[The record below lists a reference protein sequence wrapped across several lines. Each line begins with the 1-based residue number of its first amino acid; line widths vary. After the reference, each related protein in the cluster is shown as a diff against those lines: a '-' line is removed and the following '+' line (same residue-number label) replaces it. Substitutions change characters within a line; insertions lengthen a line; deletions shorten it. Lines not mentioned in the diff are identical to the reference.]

1 MAQVTKEII
10 SPVFVTESG
19 ESYIA
24 LDGKAFLVGENT
36 ITEAEIT
43 SAPGEFRSLVLA
55 LNNFTLT
62 NEGLTWFNGI
72 NRIRFNRES
81 NNFFVNNS
89 EVLSESLTNH
99 LLSSGIVNYTNK
111 AKIQLFEYAAK
122 NINNFVSLDFAQKIE
137 EGNVKCYVMKLNE
150 DFYVYRINEANKIYK
165 FGKLDANAAFDY
177 VKEQTGYEITDMTQE
192 LLEGARKEAAEK
204 LERIN
209 LLEQMIAFLKDQR
222 GVIAEA
228 DTLINSEIKRL
239 EEEVE
244 AIKNGTEETEV
255 EATTE
260 ETTNEE
266 ATTEETETE
275 VTTEETTN
283 EEAGDEAGVEA
294 EDIKADHT
302 EVDNDE
308 KREAEGK
315 EATDAAPSDEGEDG
329 AKEVVKEDKKS
340 FEELLQVAEDA
351 AADIE
356 AELNDLSEPKKA
368 EEDQEEL
375 EASYDEAEKKS
386 NEESLTEWAV
396 RGMDAIYDD
405 GIPEELRAKAKKLG
419 VRMTYDDD
427 ASPYAGALSLSSKNK
442 AAILKIAAITGH
454 LDQIKDGT
462 YEIEES
468 TQATNE
474 AEVEEE
480 LVTRQDGYVPGV
492 LKFKTEEYAEGTEVQ
507 IDAEAYTTS
516 GQDESITVFADEKPI
531 KVTKRDVELADGET
545 V

>member
-19 ESYIA
+19 DSYIS
-24 LDGKAFLVGENT
+24 LDGKAFLVSENT

-72 NRIRFNRES
+72 NRIRFVRES

-89 EVLSESLTNH
+89 EVLAESLTNH
-99 LLSSGIVNYTNK
+99 LLASGIVNYTNK
-111 AKIQLFEYAAK
+111 AKIQLFEYAAQ

-137 EGNVKCYVMKLNE
+137 EGQVKCYVMKLNE
-150 DFYVYRINEANKIYK
+150 EFYVYRMNEANKIYK

-192 LLEGARKEAAEK
+192 LLEGARKKAAEK
-204 LERIN
+204 LEKIN

-222 GVIAEA
+222 GIIAEADKSIQEIKEA

-244 AIKNGTEETEV
+244 AIKNGTEEV
-255 EATTE
+255 TTE
-260 ETTNEE
+260 ETTEEVTTKEAEVTEQKVDEDCECGTAGCNCSDGDAE
-266 ATTEETETE
+266 ATTDTE
-275 VTTEETTN
+275 VTTDTEATGDVEATN

-302 EVDNDE
+302 EVDSDE
-308 KREAEGK
+308 KREAKSE
-315 EATDAAPSDEGEDG
+315 EADDSAPSDEGEDG
-329 AKEVVKEDKKS
+329 AKEVAEAEVTEDD
-340 FEELLQVAEDA
+340 AEDIEDA
-351 AADIE
+351 E
-356 AELNDLSEPKKA
+356 AEMGEPEKS
-368 EEDQEEL
+368 EEDQEKL
-375 EASYDEAEKKS
+375 EAPMDEA
-386 NEESLTEWAV
+386 
-396 RGMDAIYDD
+396 D
-405 GIPEELRAKAKKLG
+405 
-419 VRMTYDDD
+419 
-427 ASPYAGALSLSSKNK
+427 
-442 AAILKIAAITGH
+442 
-454 LDQIKDGT
+454 
-462 YEIEES
+462 
-468 TQATNE
+468 
-474 AEVEEE
+474 VEEE
-480 LVTRQDGYVPGV
+480 LVTRQDGYVPGT
-492 LKFKTEEYAEGTEVQ
+492 LKYETDDFAEGTEIQ

-516 GQDESITVFADEKPI
+516 GQDESITVFVNEKPL
-531 KVTKRDVELADGET
+531 KVNKRDVELADGET

>member
-72 NRIRFNRES
+72 NRIRFVRES

-89 EVLSESLTNH
+89 EVLAESLTNH
-99 LLSSGIVNYTNK
+99 LLASGIVNYANK

-165 FGKLDANAAFDY
+165 FGKLDANSAFDY

-192 LLEGARKEAAEK
+192 LLEGARKQAAEK

-222 GVIAEA
+222 GVIAEADKSIQEIKEA

-260 ETTNEE
+260 ETEATTEETTNEE
-266 ATTEETETE
+266 ATEEVTTEETETE
-275 VTTEETTN
+275 TTTEETTN
-283 EEAGDEAGVEA
+283 EEAGIEA

-302 EVDNDE
+302 EVDSDE
-308 KREAEGK
+308 KREAEGE
-315 EATDAAPSDEGEDG
+315 EATDEAPKDEGEDG
-329 AKEVVKEDKKS
+329 AKEVAEAEVTEDD
-340 FEELLQVAEDA
+340 AEDIEDA
-351 AADIE
+351 E
-356 AELNDLSEPKKA
+356 AEMGEPEKS
-368 EEDQEEL
+368 EEDQEKL
-375 EASYDEAEKKS
+375 EAP
-386 NEESLTEWAV
+386 
-396 RGMDAIYDD
+396 MD
-405 GIPEELRAKAKKLG
+405 
-419 VRMTYDDD
+419 
-427 ASPYAGALSLSSKNK
+427 
-442 AAILKIAAITGH
+442 
-454 LDQIKDGT
+454 
-462 YEIEES
+462 
-468 TQATNE
+468 E

-480 LVTRQDGYVPGV
+480 IVTRQDGYVPGT
-492 LKFKTEEYAEGTEVQ
+492 LKYKTDDFAEGTEVQ

-516 GQDESITVFADEKPI
+516 GKDESITVFINEKPL
-531 KVTKRDVELADGET
+531 KVNKRDVELADGET

>member
-1 MAQVTKEII
+1 MAQVTKQII

-89 EVLSESLTNH
+89 EVLAESLTNH
-99 LLSSGIVNYTNK
+99 LLASGIVNYTNK

-228 DTLINSEIKRL
+228 DKTIQEVKEADTLINSEIKRL

-244 AIKNGTEETEV
+244 AIKNGTEKVDEGCGKCGTDGCICATESKETE
-255 EATTE
+255 A
-260 ETTNEE
+260 
-266 ATTEETETE
+266 
-275 VTTEETTN
+275 TTEETTN

-302 EVDNDE
+302 EVDSDE
-308 KREAEGK
+308 KREAQSE
-315 EATDAAPSDEGEDG
+315 EATDEAPEDEGEDG
-329 AKEVVKEDKKS
+329 AKEVAEAEVTEDD
-340 FEELLQVAEDA
+340 AEDIEDA
-351 AADIE
+351 E
-356 AELNDLSEPKKA
+356 AEMGEPEKS
-368 EEDQEEL
+368 EEDQEKL
-375 EASYDEAEKKS
+375 EAP
-386 NEESLTEWAV
+386 
-396 RGMDAIYDD
+396 MD
-405 GIPEELRAKAKKLG
+405 
-419 VRMTYDDD
+419 
-427 ASPYAGALSLSSKNK
+427 
-442 AAILKIAAITGH
+442 
-454 LDQIKDGT
+454 
-462 YEIEES
+462 
-468 TQATNE
+468 E

-480 LVTRQDGYVPGV
+480 IVTRQDGYVPGT
-492 LKFKTEEYAEGTEVQ
+492 LKYKTDDFAEGTEVQ

-516 GQDESITVFADEKPI
+516 GKDESITVFINEKPL
-531 KVTKRDVELADGET
+531 KVNKRDVELADGET

>member
-24 LDGKAFLVGENT
+24 LDGKAFLVNENT

-43 SAPGEFRSLVLA
+43 TAPGEFRSLVLA

-72 NRIRFNRES
+72 NRIRFVRES

-89 EVLSESLTNH
+89 EVLAESLTNH
-99 LLSSGIVNYTNK
+99 LLSAGIVNYTNK
-111 AKIQLFEYAAK
+111 AKIQLFEYAAQ

-150 DFYVYRINEANKIYK
+150 DFYVYRMNEANKIYK

-204 LERIN
+204 LNKISI
-209 LLEQMIAFLKDQR
+209 LEQMIAFLKDQR

-228 DTLINSEIKRL
+228 DKSIQEVKEADTLINSEIKIL

-244 AIKNGTEETEV
+244 AIKNGTEKVDEGCGKCGTDGCVCET
-255 EATTE
+255 
-260 ETTNEE
+260 E

-275 VTTEETTN
+275 ATTEETEATTEETETDATTEETTN

-294 EDIKADHT
+294 EDIKKDTKDITTPDTKEEAD
-302 EVDNDE
+302 DS
-308 KREAEGK
+308 
-315 EATDAAPSDEGEDG
+315 APSDEGEEG

-340 FEELLQVAEDA
+340 FEELLQIAEDV

-356 AELNDLSEPKKA
+356 SNLNDLSEPKKS

-375 EASYDEAEKKS
+375 EASIDE
-386 NEESLTEWAV
+386 
-396 RGMDAIYDD
+396 
-405 GIPEELRAKAKKLG
+405 
-419 VRMTYDDD
+419 
-427 ASPYAGALSLSSKNK
+427 
-442 AAILKIAAITGH
+442 
-454 LDQIKDGT
+454 
-462 YEIEES
+462 
-468 TQATNE
+468 ATNE
-474 AEVEEE
+474 AEIEEE
-480 LVTRQDGYVPGV
+480 VVSRQDGYVPGT
-492 LKFKTEEYAEGTEVQ
+492 LKYKTEEYAEGTEVQ

-531 KVTKRDVELADGET
+531 KVNKRDVELADGET

>member
-19 ESYIA
+19 DSYIS
-24 LDGKAFLVGENT
+24 LDGKAFLVSENT

-72 NRIRFNRES
+72 NRIRFVRES

-89 EVLSESLTNH
+89 EVLAESLTNH
-99 LLSSGIVNYTNK
+99 LLSSGIVSYTNK
-111 AKIQLFEYAAK
+111 AKIQLFEYAAQ

-150 DFYVYRINEANKIYK
+150 DFFVYRINEANKIYK
-165 FGKLDANAAFDY
+165 FGKLDANTAFDY

-204 LERIN
+204 LEKIN

-222 GVIAEA
+222 GVIAEADKSIEEVKEA

-244 AIKNGTEETEV
+244 AIKNGAEETEVEAATEETETETETTNEETEETEV
-255 EATTE
+255 EA
-260 ETTNEE
+260 
-266 ATTEETETE
+266 
-275 VTTEETTN
+275 TTEETTN

-302 EVDNDE
+302 EVDSDE
-308 KREAEGK
+308 KREAEGE
-315 EATDAAPSDEGEDG
+315 EATDDAPKDEGEDG
-329 AKEVVKEDKKS
+329 AKEVAEAEVTEDD
-340 FEELLQVAEDA
+340 AEDIEDA
-351 AADIE
+351 E
-356 AELNDLSEPKKA
+356 AEMGEPEEA
-368 EEDQEEL
+368 EDDQEKL
-375 EASYDEAEKKS
+375 EAP
-386 NEESLTEWAV
+386 
-396 RGMDAIYDD
+396 MD
-405 GIPEELRAKAKKLG
+405 
-419 VRMTYDDD
+419 
-427 ASPYAGALSLSSKNK
+427 
-442 AAILKIAAITGH
+442 
-454 LDQIKDGT
+454 
-462 YEIEES
+462 
-468 TQATNE
+468 E

-480 LVTRQDGYVPGV
+480 IVTRQDGYVPGT
-492 LKFKTEEYAEGTEVQ
+492 LKYETDDFAEGTEIQ

-516 GQDESITVFADEKPI
+516 GQDESITVFVNEKPL
-531 KVTKRDVELADGET
+531 KVNKRDIELADGET

>member
-1 MAQVTKEII
+1 MAQVTKQII

-19 ESYIA
+19 DSYIA

-43 SAPGEFRSLVLA
+43 TAPGEFRSLVLA

-72 NRIRFNRES
+72 NRIRFVRES

-89 EVLSESLTNH
+89 EVLAESLTNH
-99 LLSSGIVNYTNK
+99 LLASGIVNYTNK
-111 AKIQLFEYAAK
+111 AKIQLFEYAAQ

-150 DFYVYRINEANKIYK
+150 DFFVYRINEANKIYK

-192 LLEGARKEAAEK
+192 LLEGARKQAAEK
-204 LERIN
+204 LEKIN

-222 GVIAEA
+222 GVIAEADKSIQEIKEA

-244 AIKNGTEETEV
+244 AIKNGTEKVDEGCGKCGTDGCVCET
-255 EATTE
+255 
-260 ETTNEE
+260 E

-275 VTTEETTN
+275 ATAEETEATTEETETEATN

-302 EVDNDE
+302 EVDSDE
-308 KREAEGK
+308 KREAKSE
-315 EATDAAPSDEGEDG
+315 EADDSAPSDEGEDG
-329 AKEVVKEDKKS
+329 AKEVAEAEVTEDD
-340 FEELLQVAEDA
+340 AEDIEDA
-351 AADIE
+351 E
-356 AELNDLSEPKKA
+356 AEMGEPEKS
-368 EEDQEEL
+368 EEDQEKL
-375 EASYDEAEKKS
+375 EAPMDEA
-386 NEESLTEWAV
+386 
-396 RGMDAIYDD
+396 D
-405 GIPEELRAKAKKLG
+405 
-419 VRMTYDDD
+419 
-427 ASPYAGALSLSSKNK
+427 
-442 AAILKIAAITGH
+442 
-454 LDQIKDGT
+454 
-462 YEIEES
+462 
-468 TQATNE
+468 
-474 AEVEEE
+474 VEEE
-480 LVTRQDGYVPGV
+480 LVTRQDGYVPGT
-492 LKFKTEEYAEGTEVQ
+492 LKYETDDFAEGTKIQ

-516 GQDESITVFADEKPI
+516 GQDESITVFVNEKPL
-531 KVTKRDVELADGET
+531 KVNKRDVELADGET

>member
-1 MAQVTKEII
+1 MAQVTKQII
-10 SPVFVTESG
+10 SPVFVTEAG
-19 ESYIA
+19 DSYIA

-72 NRIRFNRES
+72 NRIRFVKES

-89 EVLSESLTNH
+89 EVLAESLTNH
-99 LLSSGIVNYTNK
+99 LLASGIVNYTNK
-111 AKIQLFEYAAK
+111 AKIQLFEYAAQ

-150 DFYVYRINEANKIYK
+150 DFFVYRINEANKIYK

-192 LLEGARKEAAEK
+192 LLEGARKKAAEK
-204 LERIN
+204 LEKIN

-222 GVIAEA
+222 GIIAEADKSIQEIKEA

-244 AIKNGTEETEV
+244 AIKNGTEEI
-255 EATTE
+255 TTE
-260 ETTNEE
+260 K
-266 ATTEETETE
+266 TETE
-275 VTTEETTN
+275 VTTKEAEVIEQKVDEDCECGTAGCNCSDGDAEATAATTATTDTEATTDTDATETTN

-294 EDIKADHT
+294 EDIKADHK
-302 EVDNDE
+302 EVDSDE
-308 KREAEGK
+308 KREAQSE
-315 EATDAAPSDEGEDG
+315 EADDSAPSDEGEEG
-329 AKEVVKEDKKS
+329 AKEVAEAEVTEDD
-340 FEELLQVAEDA
+340 AEDIEDA
-351 AADIE
+351 E
-356 AELNDLSEPKKA
+356 AEMGEPEKS
-368 EEDQEEL
+368 EEDQEKL
-375 EASYDEAEKKS
+375 EAP
-386 NEESLTEWAV
+386 
-396 RGMDAIYDD
+396 MD
-405 GIPEELRAKAKKLG
+405 
-419 VRMTYDDD
+419 
-427 ASPYAGALSLSSKNK
+427 
-442 AAILKIAAITGH
+442 
-454 LDQIKDGT
+454 
-462 YEIEES
+462 
-468 TQATNE
+468 E

-480 LVTRQDGYVPGV
+480 IVTRQDGYVPGT
-492 LKFKTEEYAEGTEVQ
+492 LKYKIGDFAEGTEIQ

-516 GQDESITVFADEKPI
+516 GQDESITVFANEKPI
-531 KVTKRDVELADGET
+531 KVNKRDVELADGET

>member
-72 NRIRFNRES
+72 NRIKFNRES

-89 EVLSESLTNH
+89 EVLAESLTNH
-99 LLSSGIVNYTNK
+99 LLASGIVNYTNK

-192 LLEGARKEAAEK
+192 LLEGARKQAAEK

-228 DTLINSEIKRL
+228 DKSIQEIKEADTLINSEIKRL

-244 AIKNGTEETEV
+244 AIKNGTEETKV

-260 ETTNEE
+260 ETE
-266 ATTEETETE
+266 A
-275 VTTEETTN
+275 TTEETTN

-302 EVDNDE
+302 EVDSDE
-308 KREAEGK
+308 KREAEAE
-315 EATDAAPSDEGEDG
+315 EATDEAPEDEGEDG
-329 AKEVVKEDKKS
+329 AKEVAEAEVTEDD
-340 FEELLQVAEDA
+340 AEDIEDA
-351 AADIE
+351 E
-356 AELNDLSEPKKA
+356 AEMGEPEKS
-368 EEDQEEL
+368 EEDQEKL
-375 EASYDEAEKKS
+375 EAPMDEA
-386 NEESLTEWAV
+386 
-396 RGMDAIYDD
+396 D
-405 GIPEELRAKAKKLG
+405 
-419 VRMTYDDD
+419 
-427 ASPYAGALSLSSKNK
+427 
-442 AAILKIAAITGH
+442 
-454 LDQIKDGT
+454 
-462 YEIEES
+462 
-468 TQATNE
+468 
-474 AEVEEE
+474 VEEE
-480 LVTRQDGYVPGV
+480 LVTRQDGYVPGT
-492 LKFKTEEYAEGTEVQ
+492 LKYKTDDFAEGTEVQ

-516 GQDESITVFADEKPI
+516 GKDESITVFVNEKPL
-531 KVTKRDVELADGET
+531 KVNKRDVELADGET

>member
-1 MAQVTKEII
+1 MAQVTKQII

-19 ESYIA
+19 DSYIA

-36 ITEAEIT
+36 TTEAEIT
-43 SAPGEFRSLVLA
+43 TAPGEFRSLVLA

-62 NEGLTWFNGI
+62 NEGLIWFNGI
-72 NRIRFNRES
+72 NRIRFVKES

-89 EVLSESLTNH
+89 EVLAESLTNH
-99 LLSSGIVNYTNK
+99 LLASGIVNYTNK
-111 AKIQLFEYAAK
+111 TKIQLFEYAAQ

-150 DFYVYRINEANKIYK
+150 DFFVYRMNEANKIYK

-204 LERIN
+204 LEKIN

-222 GVIAEA
+222 GVIAEADKSIQEIKEA

-244 AIKNGTEETEV
+244 AIKNGTEKVDEGCGKCGTDGCVCET
-255 EATTE
+255 
-260 ETTNEE
+260 E

-275 VTTEETTN
+275 ATAEETEATTEETEATTEETETEATN

-302 EVDNDE
+302 EVDSDE
-308 KREAEGK
+308 KREAKSE
-315 EATDAAPSDEGEDG
+315 EADDSAPSDEGEDG
-329 AKEVVKEDKKS
+329 AKEVAEAEVTEDD
-340 FEELLQVAEDA
+340 AEDIEDA
-351 AADIE
+351 E
-356 AELNDLSEPKKA
+356 AEMGEPEKS
-368 EEDQEEL
+368 EEDQEKL
-375 EASYDEAEKKS
+375 EAPMDEA
-386 NEESLTEWAV
+386 
-396 RGMDAIYDD
+396 D
-405 GIPEELRAKAKKLG
+405 
-419 VRMTYDDD
+419 
-427 ASPYAGALSLSSKNK
+427 
-442 AAILKIAAITGH
+442 
-454 LDQIKDGT
+454 
-462 YEIEES
+462 
-468 TQATNE
+468 
-474 AEVEEE
+474 VEEE
-480 LVTRQDGYVPGV
+480 LVTRQDGYVPGT
-492 LKFKTEEYAEGTEVQ
+492 LKYETDDFAEGTEIQ

-516 GQDESITVFADEKPI
+516 GQDESITVFVNEKPL
-531 KVTKRDVELADGET
+531 KVNKRDVELADGET

>member
-1 MAQVTKEII
+1 MAQVTKQII

-19 ESYIA
+19 DSYIA

-43 SAPGEFRSLVLA
+43 TAPGEFRSLVLA

-72 NRIRFNRES
+72 NRIRFVRES

-89 EVLSESLTNH
+89 EVLAESLTNH
-99 LLSSGIVNYTNK
+99 LLSAGIVNYTNK
-111 AKIQLFEYAAK
+111 AKIQLFEYAAQ

-137 EGNVKCYVMKLNE
+137 EGQVKCYVMKLNE
-150 DFYVYRINEANKIYK
+150 DFYVYRMNEANKIYK

-192 LLEGARKEAAEK
+192 LLEGARKQAAEK
-204 LERIN
+204 LNKISV
-209 LLEQMIAFLKDQR
+209 LEQMIAFLKDQR
-222 GVIAEA
+222 GVIAEADKSIQEVKEA

-244 AIKNGTEETEV
+244 AIKNGTEKVDEGCGKCGTDGCVCET
-255 EATTE
+255 
-260 ETTNEE
+260 E

-275 VTTEETTN
+275 ATTEETETEATTEETEATTEETEATTEETETDATTEETTN

-294 EDIKADHT
+294 EDIKKDTKDITTPNTKEEAD
-302 EVDNDE
+302 DS
-308 KREAEGK
+308 
-315 EATDAAPSDEGEDG
+315 APSDEGEEG
-329 AKEVVKEDKKS
+329 AKEVVKEDRKS
-340 FEELLQVAEDA
+340 FKELLQIAEDA

-356 AELNDLSEPKKA
+356 ANLNDLSEPKKS

-375 EASYDEAEKKS
+375 EASMDE
-386 NEESLTEWAV
+386 
-396 RGMDAIYDD
+396 
-405 GIPEELRAKAKKLG
+405 
-419 VRMTYDDD
+419 
-427 ASPYAGALSLSSKNK
+427 
-442 AAILKIAAITGH
+442 
-454 LDQIKDGT
+454 
-462 YEIEES
+462 
-468 TQATNE
+468 ATNE
-474 AEVEEE
+474 AEIEEE
-480 LVTRQDGYVPGV
+480 VVSRQDGYVPGT
-492 LKFKTEEYAEGTEVQ
+492 LKYKTEEYAEGTEVQ

-531 KVTKRDVELADGET
+531 KVNKRDVELADGET

>member
-1 MAQVTKEII
+1 MAQVTKQII

-19 ESYIA
+19 DSYIA

-43 SAPGEFRSLVLA
+43 TAPGEFRSLVLA

-72 NRIRFNRES
+72 NRIRFVRES

-89 EVLSESLTNH
+89 EVLTENLTNY
-99 LLSSGIVNYTNK
+99 LLSSGIVSYTNK
-111 AKIQLFEYAAK
+111 AKIQLFEYAAQ

-150 DFYVYRINEANKIYK
+150 DFYVYRMNEANKIYK

-177 VKEQTGYEITDMTQE
+177 VKEQTGYEITEMTQE

-204 LERIN
+204 LEKIN

-228 DTLINSEIKRL
+228 DKSIQEIKEADTLINSEIKRL

-244 AIKNGTEETEV
+244 AIKSGIEKVDEGCGKCGTDGCV
-255 EATTE
+255 YTTE
-260 ETTNEE
+260 S
-266 ATTEETETE
+266 EETETGA
-275 VTTEETTN
+275 TAEETTN

-294 EDIKADHT
+294 EDIKKDTKDITTPTTKEEAD
-302 EVDNDE
+302 DS
-308 KREAEGK
+308 
-315 EATDAAPSDEGEDG
+315 APSDEGEEG

-356 AELNDLSEPKKA
+356 ANLNDLSEPKKS

-375 EASYDEAEKKS
+375 EASMDE
-386 NEESLTEWAV
+386 
-396 RGMDAIYDD
+396 
-405 GIPEELRAKAKKLG
+405 
-419 VRMTYDDD
+419 
-427 ASPYAGALSLSSKNK
+427 
-442 AAILKIAAITGH
+442 
-454 LDQIKDGT
+454 
-462 YEIEES
+462 
-468 TQATNE
+468 ATNE
-474 AEVEEE
+474 AEIEE
-480 LVTRQDGYVPGV
+480 VVSRQDGYVPGT
-492 LKFKTEEYAEGTEVQ
+492 LKYKTEEYAEGTEVQ

-531 KVTKRDVELADGET
+531 KVNKRDVELADGET

>member
-1 MAQVTKEII
+1 MAQVTKQII
-10 SPVFVTESG
+10 SPVFVTEAG
-19 ESYIA
+19 DSYIA

-72 NRIRFNRES
+72 NRIKFNRES

-89 EVLSESLTNH
+89 EVLAESLTNH
-99 LLSSGIVNYTNK
+99 LLASGIVNYTNK
-111 AKIQLFEYAAK
+111 AKIQLFEYAAQ

-150 DFYVYRINEANKIYK
+150 DFFVYRINEANKIYK

-204 LERIN
+204 LEKIN

-222 GVIAEA
+222 GIIAEADKSIQEIKEA

-244 AIKNGTEETEV
+244 AIKNNTEETTEEVTTEETETK
-255 EATTE
+255 ATE
-260 ETTNEE
+260 EVTTE
-266 ATTEETETE
+266 ATTEETEATTE
-275 VTTEETTN
+275 ATTEETEATTEEVTTN
-283 EEAGDEAGVEA
+283 EEAGEEAGVKA
-294 EDIKADHT
+294 EDIKADHK
-302 EVDNDE
+302 EVDSDE
-308 KREAEGK
+308 KRQAHSEEA
-315 EATDAAPSDEGEDG
+315 DDSAPSDEGEEG
-329 AKEVVKEDKKS
+329 AKEVVEEDKKS
-340 FEELLQVAEDA
+340 FKELLQVAEDA
-351 AADIE
+351 ASDIE
-356 AELNDLSEPKKA
+356 ADLNDLSEPKKS

-375 EASYDEAEKKS
+375 EASYEEAGVEAGV
-386 NEESLTEWAV
+386 EALQVESV
-396 RGMDAIYDD
+396 
-405 GIPEELRAKAKKLG
+405 
-419 VRMTYDDD
+419 
-427 ASPYAGALSLSSKNK
+427 
-442 AAILKIAAITGH
+442 
-454 LDQIKDGT
+454 
-462 YEIEES
+462 
-468 TQATNE
+468 TNE
-474 AEVEEE
+474 AEATSEEE
-480 LVTRQDGYVPGV
+480 IVDRQDGYVPGT
-492 LKFKTEEYAEGTEVQ
+492 LKYKTDDFAEGTEVQ

-516 GQDESITVFADEKPI
+516 GQDESITVFANEKPI
-531 KVTKRDVELADGET
+531 KVNKRDVELADGET

>member
-1 MAQVTKEII
+1 MAQVTKQII

-19 ESYIA
+19 DSYIA

-43 SAPGEFRSLVLA
+43 TAPGEFRSLVLA

-72 NRIRFNRES
+72 NRIRFVKES

-89 EVLSESLTNH
+89 EVLAESLTNH
-99 LLSSGIVNYTNK
+99 LLASGIVNYTNK
-111 AKIQLFEYAAK
+111 AKIQLFEYAAQ

-150 DFYVYRINEANKIYK
+150 DFFVYRINEANKIYK

-204 LERIN
+204 LEKIN

-222 GVIAEA
+222 GVIAEADKSIQEIKEA

-244 AIKNGTEETEV
+244 AIKNGTEKVDEGCGKCGTDGCICATESEETETD
-255 EATTE
+255 ATTE

-266 ATTEETETE
+266 ATEETVKEGKDKWIVYDTESKEILEIYKDLKAAEAFADKQKNAEVAAADFYHSRIKENTETE
-275 VTTEETTN
+275 ATN

-294 EDIKADHT
+294 EDIKADHK
-302 EVDNDE
+302 EVDSDE
-308 KREAEGK
+308 KREAKSE
-315 EATDAAPSDEGEDG
+315 EADDSAPSDEGEDG
-329 AKEVVKEDKKS
+329 AKEVAEAEVTEDD
-340 FEELLQVAEDA
+340 AEDIEDA
-351 AADIE
+351 E
-356 AELNDLSEPKKA
+356 AEMGEPEKS
-368 EEDQEEL
+368 EEDQEKL
-375 EASYDEAEKKS
+375 EAPMDEA
-386 NEESLTEWAV
+386 
-396 RGMDAIYDD
+396 D
-405 GIPEELRAKAKKLG
+405 
-419 VRMTYDDD
+419 
-427 ASPYAGALSLSSKNK
+427 
-442 AAILKIAAITGH
+442 
-454 LDQIKDGT
+454 
-462 YEIEES
+462 
-468 TQATNE
+468 
-474 AEVEEE
+474 VEEE
-480 LVTRQDGYVPGV
+480 LVTRQDGYVPGT
-492 LKFKTEEYAEGTEVQ
+492 LKYETDDFAEGTEIQ

-516 GQDESITVFADEKPI
+516 GQDESITVFVNEKPL
-531 KVTKRDVELADGET
+531 KVNKRDVELADGET

>member
-10 SPVFVTESG
+10 SPVFVTEAG
-19 ESYIA
+19 DSYIA

-43 SAPGEFRSLVLA
+43 TAPGEFRSLVLA

-72 NRIRFNRES
+72 NRIRFVRES

-89 EVLSESLTNH
+89 EVLAESLTNH
-99 LLSSGIVNYTNK
+99 LLASGIVNYTNK
-111 AKIQLFEYAAK
+111 TKIQLFEYAAQ

-150 DFYVYRINEANKIYK
+150 DFFVYRINEANKIYK

-204 LERIN
+204 LEKIN

-222 GVIAEA
+222 GIIAEADKSIQEIKEA

-244 AIKNGTEETEV
+244 AIKNGTEETEATT
-255 EATTE
+255 EETDATTE

-266 ATTEETETE
+266 ATEENTEEVTTEETETE
-275 VTTEETTN
+275 ATN

-294 EDIKADHT
+294 EDIKANHKEIDS
-302 EVDNDE
+302 DE
-308 KREAEGK
+308 KREAHSE
-315 EATDAAPSDEGEDG
+315 EADDSAPSDEGEEG
-329 AKEVVKEDKKS
+329 AKEVVEAEVTEDD
-340 FEELLQVAEDA
+340 AEDIEDA
-351 AADIE
+351 E
-356 AELNDLSEPKKA
+356 AEMGEPEKS
-368 EEDQEEL
+368 EEDQEKL
-375 EASYDEAEKKS
+375 EAP
-386 NEESLTEWAV
+386 
-396 RGMDAIYDD
+396 MD
-405 GIPEELRAKAKKLG
+405 
-419 VRMTYDDD
+419 
-427 ASPYAGALSLSSKNK
+427 
-442 AAILKIAAITGH
+442 
-454 LDQIKDGT
+454 
-462 YEIEES
+462 
-468 TQATNE
+468 E

-480 LVTRQDGYVPGV
+480 IVTRQDGYVPGT
-492 LKFKTEEYAEGTEVQ
+492 LKYKTGDFAEGTEVQ

-516 GQDESITVFADEKPI
+516 GQDESITVFANEKPI
-531 KVTKRDVELADGET
+531 KVNKRDVELADGET

>member
-1 MAQVTKEII
+1 MAQVTKQII
-10 SPVFVTESG
+10 SPVFVTEAG
-19 ESYIA
+19 DSYIA

-43 SAPGEFRSLVLA
+43 TAPGEFRSLVLA

-72 NRIRFNRES
+72 NRIRFVRES

-89 EVLSESLTNH
+89 EVLAESLTNH
-99 LLSSGIVNYTNK
+99 LLAAGIVNYTNK

-137 EGNVKCYVMKLNE
+137 EGQVKCYVMKLNE
-150 DFYVYRINEANKIYK
+150 DFYVYRMNEANKIYK

-192 LLEGARKEAAEK
+192 LLEGARKQAAEK
-204 LERIN
+204 LNKISV
-209 LLEQMIAFLKDQR
+209 LEQMIAFLKDQR
-222 GVIAEA
+222 GVIAEADKSIQEVKEA

-244 AIKNGTEETEV
+244 AIKNGTEKVEESCGKCGTDGCVCET
-255 EATTE
+255 
-260 ETTNEE
+260 E

-275 VTTEETTN
+275 ATTEETEATTEETETEATTEETETKATTEETTN

-294 EDIKADHT
+294 EDIKKDTKDITTPDTKEEAD
-302 EVDNDE
+302 DS
-308 KREAEGK
+308 
-315 EATDAAPSDEGEDG
+315 APSDEGEEG
-329 AKEVVKEDKKS
+329 AKEVVKEDRKS
-340 FEELLQVAEDA
+340 FEELLQIAEDA

-356 AELNDLSEPKKA
+356 ANLNDLSEPKKS

-375 EASYDEAEKKS
+375 EASMDE
-386 NEESLTEWAV
+386 
-396 RGMDAIYDD
+396 
-405 GIPEELRAKAKKLG
+405 
-419 VRMTYDDD
+419 
-427 ASPYAGALSLSSKNK
+427 
-442 AAILKIAAITGH
+442 
-454 LDQIKDGT
+454 
-462 YEIEES
+462 
-468 TQATNE
+468 ATNE
-474 AEVEEE
+474 AEIEEE
-480 LVTRQDGYVPGV
+480 LVTRQDGYVPGT
-492 LKFKTEEYAEGTEVQ
+492 LKYKTEEYAEGTEVQ

-531 KVTKRDVELADGET
+531 KVNKRDVELADGET

>member
-43 SAPGEFRSLVLA
+43 AAPGEFRSLVLA

-89 EVLSESLTNH
+89 EVLAESLTNH
-99 LLSSGIVNYTNK
+99 LLASGIVNYTNK

-228 DTLINSEIKRL
+228 DKSIQEIKEADTLINSEIKRL

-244 AIKNGTEETEV
+244 AIKNGTE
-255 EATTE
+255 
-260 ETTNEE
+260 
-266 ATTEETETE
+266 TET
-275 VTTEETTN
+275 TTEETTN

-308 KREAEGK
+308 KREAKGE

-375 EASYDEAEKKS
+375 EASYDEAEEKG

-462 YEIEES
+462 YEIEEA
-468 TQATNE
+468 TQVTNE

-480 LVTRQDGYVPGV
+480 LVTRQDGYVPGI

>member
-89 EVLSESLTNH
+89 EVLAESLTNH
-99 LLSSGIVNYTNK
+99 LLASGIVNYTNK

-192 LLEGARKEAAEK
+192 LLEGARKQAAEK

-228 DTLINSEIKRL
+228 DKSIQEIKEADTLINSEIKRL

-244 AIKNGTEETEV
+244 AIKNGTEKVDEGCGKCGTDGCICATES
-255 EATTE
+255 
-260 ETTNEE
+260 
-266 ATTEETETE
+266 EETETE
-275 VTTEETTN
+275 ATTEETTN
-283 EEAGDEAGVEA
+283 EEAGDEAGIEA

-302 EVDNDE
+302 EVDSDE
-308 KREAEGK
+308 KREAKSE
-315 EATDAAPSDEGEDG
+315 EATDEAPGDEGEDG
-329 AKEVVKEDKKS
+329 AKEVAEAEVTEDD
-340 FEELLQVAEDA
+340 AEDIEDA
-351 AADIE
+351 E
-356 AELNDLSEPKKA
+356 AEMGEPEKS
-368 EEDQEEL
+368 EEDQEKL
-375 EASYDEAEKKS
+375 EAP
-386 NEESLTEWAV
+386 
-396 RGMDAIYDD
+396 MD
-405 GIPEELRAKAKKLG
+405 
-419 VRMTYDDD
+419 
-427 ASPYAGALSLSSKNK
+427 
-442 AAILKIAAITGH
+442 
-454 LDQIKDGT
+454 
-462 YEIEES
+462 
-468 TQATNE
+468 E

-480 LVTRQDGYVPGV
+480 IVTRQDGYVPGT
-492 LKFKTEEYAEGTEVQ
+492 LKYKTDDFAEGTEVQ

-516 GQDESITVFADEKPI
+516 GKDESITVFVNEKPL
-531 KVTKRDVELADGET
+531 KVNKRDVELADGET

>member
-1 MAQVTKEII
+1 MAQVTKQII

-19 ESYIA
+19 DSYIA

-43 SAPGEFRSLVLA
+43 TAPGEFRSLVLA

-72 NRIRFNRES
+72 NRIRFVRES

-89 EVLSESLTNH
+89 EVLAESLTNH
-99 LLSSGIVNYTNK
+99 LLASGIVNYTNK
-111 AKIQLFEYAAK
+111 AKIQLFEYAAQ

-150 DFYVYRINEANKIYK
+150 DFYVYRMNEANKIYK

-192 LLEGARKEAAEK
+192 LLEGARKQAAEK
-204 LERIN
+204 LNKIN

-222 GVIAEA
+222 GVIAEADKSIQEVKEA

-244 AIKNGTEETEV
+244 AIKNGTEKVDEETEV
-255 EATTE
+255 ETTTEETDVETTTEETDVETTTE

-266 ATTEETETE
+266 STEEVTTEETET
-275 VTTEETTN
+275 ETTN

-294 EDIKADHT
+294 EDIKANHK
-302 EVDNDE
+302 EVDSDE
-308 KREAEGK
+308 KREAKSE
-315 EATDAAPSDEGEDG
+315 EADDSAPSDEGEDG
-329 AKEVVKEDKKS
+329 AKEVAEAEVTEDD
-340 FEELLQVAEDA
+340 AEDIE
-351 AADIE
+351 DIE
-356 AELNDLSEPKKA
+356 AEMGEPEKA
-368 EEDQEEL
+368 KEDQEKL
-375 EASYDEAEKKS
+375 EAP
-386 NEESLTEWAV
+386 
-396 RGMDAIYDD
+396 MD
-405 GIPEELRAKAKKLG
+405 
-419 VRMTYDDD
+419 
-427 ASPYAGALSLSSKNK
+427 
-442 AAILKIAAITGH
+442 
-454 LDQIKDGT
+454 
-462 YEIEES
+462 
-468 TQATNE
+468 E

-480 LVTRQDGYVPGV
+480 IVTRQDGYVPGT
-492 LKFKTEEYAEGTEVQ
+492 LKYETDEFAEGTEIQ

-516 GQDESITVFADEKPI
+516 GQDESITVFVNEKPL
-531 KVTKRDVELADGET
+531 KVNKRDVELADGET

>member
-1 MAQVTKEII
+1 MAQVTKQII

-89 EVLSESLTNH
+89 EVLAESLTNH
-99 LLSSGIVNYTNK
+99 LLASGIVSYTNK

-150 DFYVYRINEANKIYK
+150 DFYVYRINEANRIYK
-165 FGKLDANAAFDY
+165 FGKLDANTAFDY

-192 LLEGARKEAAEK
+192 LLEGARKQAAEK

-222 GVIAEA
+222 GVIAEADKSIQEVKEA

-260 ETTNEE
+260 ETETEATTEETTNEETETE

-275 VTTEETTN
+275 ATTEETTNEETETEATTEETETEATTEETTN

-302 EVDNDE
+302 EVDSDE
-308 KREAEGK
+308 KREAKGE
-315 EATDAAPSDEGEDG
+315 EATDEAPEDEGEDG
-329 AKEVVKEDKKS
+329 AKEVAEATTEEATTEETETEAITEEAITEEATTEETETEATTKEVKEDKKS
-340 FEELLQVAEDA
+340 FEELLQIAEDA

-356 AELNDLSEPKKA
+356 ADLKDLGEVEKS
-368 EEDQEEL
+368 EEDQEKL
-375 EASYDEAEKKS
+375 EAPMDEAE
-386 NEESLTEWAV
+386 
-396 RGMDAIYDD
+396 
-405 GIPEELRAKAKKLG
+405 
-419 VRMTYDDD
+419 
-427 ASPYAGALSLSSKNK
+427 
-442 AAILKIAAITGH
+442 
-454 LDQIKDGT
+454 
-462 YEIEES
+462 
-468 TQATNE
+468 
-474 AEVEEE
+474 EV
-480 LVTRQDGYVPGV
+480 VSRKDGYVPGV

-531 KVTKRDVELADGET
+531 KVNKRDVELADGET